1 MIERG
6 CGEMQKAELPSR
18 VIPLLLTNCL
28 VRGQSIFLM
37 LFLASQYIVIYRS
50 FFYRPRRVLYTV
62 CGVGLVAEP
71 LAGSFCVER
80 VCRRNS
86 IRL

>member
-18 VIPLLLTNCL
+18 VVPLLLTNCL

-50 FFYRPRRVLYTV
+50 FFLQTETGFIYRLWGRFG
-62 CGVGLVAEP
+62 C
-71 LAGSFCVER
+71 
-80 VCRRNS
+80 
-86 IRL
+86 